1 MHIEELQMSDNRTV
15 KDSSVV
21 DEPPPPLTGG
31 PVGVP
36 IAFALLWPV
45 LRVVIVPLLY
55 KVLPALLRRIA
66 DTLDSGEPGVISEED
81 LMTLVDSRKHAMQVH
96 FESHQ
101 P

>member
-1 MHIEELQMSDNRTV
+1 MSENRTTEQPSALD
-15 KDSSVV
+15 KSS
-21 DEPPPPLTGG
+21 PPPLTGG
-31 PVGVP
+31 PVGFP

-45 LRVVIVPLLY
+45 LRVIVVPLLF

-96 FESHQ
+96 FESQQ